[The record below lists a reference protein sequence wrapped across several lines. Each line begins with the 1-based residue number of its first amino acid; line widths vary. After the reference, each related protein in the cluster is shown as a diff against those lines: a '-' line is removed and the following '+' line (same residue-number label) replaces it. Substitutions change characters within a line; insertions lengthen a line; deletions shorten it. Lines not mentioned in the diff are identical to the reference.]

1 LLTLLT
7 VLTVAPL
14 DLRSPYD
21 VISEPIALV
30 ATERGRLILA
40 KILMPANDLKEL
52 IAWLRANPRQGF
64 AGKHRPRGFTHSGFS
79 WPSGCGIED
88 IITRPDLADRAILLM
103 LAPIAERQ
111 RRPETALWREFE
123 LARLRILGAL
133 LDAAAHGLQM
143 LPQVRLEWL
152 PRMADFAGATQS
164 RTLSRPTQWRRV
176 CVRLWPTERN
186 GREALPIFCWP
197 APMLRATPWLGTALA
212 GQRVRARRSR
222 PASVAALK
230 DRSILGSGA
239 FYRRSGV
246 HHQCRRQAAPSRRA

>member
-1 LLTLLT
+1 MATRRRPREPGPDAGIART
-7 VLTVAPL
+7 RVAPL

-52 IAWLRANPRQGF
+52 IARLKANPGQGF

-111 RRPETALWREFE
+111 RRPE
-123 LARLRILGAL
+123 
-133 LDAAAHGLQM
+133 AATM
-143 LPQVRLEWL
+143 
-152 PRMADFAGATQS
+152 
-164 RTLSRPTQWRRV
+164 
-176 CVRLWPTERN
+176 
-186 GREALPIFCWP
+186 
-197 APMLRATPWLGTALA
+197 
-212 GQRVRARRSR
+212 RRS
-222 PASVAALK
+222 ATSM
-230 DRSILGSGA
+230 
-239 FYRRSGV
+239 RRRMTLM
-246 HHQCRRQAAPSRRA
+246 RRRETPMR